1 MKQVSATM
9 ICNSFHLIFFVA
21 STVLGPGVAGRGE
34 EWLKVK
40 PGWSGAVTLMEAHV
54 SVGKTVKWYSEEK
67 LIWEDATRTL

>member
-34 EWLKVK
+34 DGLMVK
-40 PGWSGAVTLMEAHV
+40 PGWSRAVKLMEAHV
-54 SVGKTVKWYSEEK
+54 SVGETVKWYSEGK